1 MNKPSR
7 PLLYRY
13 LLTGAGIGL
22 YFGFFYRPLVE
33 REPNLFMPIALGI
46 VGGLITAGVRVWRTR
61 PITPLKAVLQG
72 VTSVLAFV
80 LFLVMMELRIL
91 AFTAGGRLGVVLLT
105 TVTGV
110 IIGLGLAYLQGGPTN
125 PD

>member
-1 MNKPSR
+1 MKKPNR
-7 PLLYRY
+7 ALLNRY

-22 YFGFFYRPLVE
+22 YFGAFYRPIVE

-61 PITPLKAVLQG
+61 PVTPLIAVQQG

-80 LFLVMMELRIL
+80 LFLVMMELRIW
-91 AFTAGGRLGVVLLT
+91 AFTQGGRLAVVLLT
-105 TVTGV
+105 TVTG
-110 IIGLGLAYLQGGPTN
+110 ILIGVGLAYFQGSPTGP
-125 PD
+125 D